1 MAVKRIVIAGCG
13 SIGQRHARLLSRR
26 PDLLVELCDSNESSL
41 AETTRAIGDRPC
53 HHDFDAML
61 ATQPDILVIATPHT
75 LHADQAIA
83 ALRAEIHVLCE
94 KPMSATLADAER
106 MLEAGSKCSVTLDI
120 GFTLHFHPA
129 LRRLKDL
136 IAGGA
141 LGSLVHLSCRVG
153 TYATLAASRS
163 MYQATLEG
171 SLLLDYIHQPD
182 LLYWLCGEAPA
193 GVYMAGSLAG
203 NLPVRS
209 NPNVAELL
217 LDYASGMQA
226 SIHLNYVQAPQRHE
240 YEAIGDKAYAVL
252 DMETKTLRLGYR
264 EGNHE
269 TLETFEADR
278 DSVFEQEHAWF
289 LEAVAGRREPESPPG
304 RAIVSMRIVDAA
316 LLSWKAR
323 ERVAIKPC

>member
-1 MAVKRIVIAGCG
+1 MAVRRIVIAGCG
-13 SIGQRHARLLSRR
+13 SIGQRHARLLSQR
-26 PDLLVELCDSNESSL
+26 PDIMVELCDSNEGSL
-41 AETTRAIGDRPC
+41 AETTRVIGDRPC

-83 ALRAEIHVLCE
+83 AMRAGTHVLCE

-106 MLEAGSKCSVTLDI
+106 MLESASKCSVTLDI

-136 IAGGA
+136 IASGA
-141 LGSLVHLSCRVG
+141 LGSLVHVSCRVG

-171 SLLLDYIHQPD
+171 SLLLDYVHQPD

-193 GVYMAGSLAG
+193 GVYMAGSVAG
-203 NLPVRS
+203 DLPLRS
-209 NPNVAELL
+209 NPNVAELM
-217 LDYASGMQA
+217 LDYASGMLA
-226 SIHLNYVQAPQRHE
+226 SIHLNYVQAPQRHA
-240 YEAIGDKAYAVL
+240 YEVVGDKAYATL
-252 DMETKTLRLGYR
+252 DMESNTLCLGYR

-269 TLETFEADR
+269 TTEIFTVDR
-278 DSVFEQEHAWF
+278 DNLFEQEHAAF
-289 LEAVAGRREPESPPG
+289 LDAVAGRREPESPPG
-304 RAIVSMRIVDAA
+304 RAIVSMQVVDAA
-316 LLSWKAR
+316 LRSWKAR
-323 ERVAIKPC
+323 ERVAMKPI